1 MTQNSFQFEAK
12 ITAWN
17 RHVTAIL
24 TCNTSTCLFWLAL
37 GDWVSESETLWPRR
51 SVLVSLWFTPLVFWY
66 LWIGFFGFHMLWV
79 CKVNYCFQDCCL
91 CLFCFQIK
99 LTLPIFEPNI
109 LVRAT
114 YFAIMFLAFWASGS
128 RSQLI
133 NRLINTPLAT
143 FSIHTHQNQ

>member
-17 RHVTAIL
+17 RQARDRYFDLQHEHMFV
-24 TCNTSTCLFWLAL
+24 LARHRRL
-37 GDWVSESETLWPRR
+37 SFWPRR

-79 CKVNYCFQDCCL
+79 CKVNYCFQHCCL
-91 CLFCFQIK
+91 CLFCLFCFQIK

-114 YFAIMFLAFWASGS
+114 YFAIMFLAFWAFGS